1 MINDIS
7 FLHRIAAIL
16 DMILAVLS
24 RLIIPQIGRGS
35 EIGLYKHITALLRGC
50 RTLRKSVST
59 DKTFHLLVAF
69 PN

>member
-24 RLIIPQIGRGS
+24 RQIIPQIGRRS
-35 EIGLYKHITALLRGC
+35 EIGLCKHIAALLRGC
-50 RTLRKSVST
+50 RTLKKSVST
-59 DKTFHLLVAF
+59 DKTFHRLVAF

>member
-1 MINDIS
+1 MLSNIS

-24 RLIIPQIGRGS
+24 RQIIPQIGRQS
-35 EIGLYKHITALLRGC
+35 EIWLYKHITALLRGC
-50 RTLRKSVST
+50 QTLRKSVST